1 MRVLAPLKK
10 LVCSVHGDDLTTTGP
25 KSALDWFK
33 TELEK
38 RYELTE
44 AARLGP
50 GAKDRKEGRVL
61 NRIIHWTPDGIKYEA
76 DPRQA
81 EKLVRELKL
90 EESKTVG
97 TPGVKEGMD
106 QVLADQLLPP
116 EKTRPYR
123 AVTARANYLAADR
136 PDCQFASKEV
146 CRWMSAPT
154 EKSLVAIKR
163 LGRFLEGHKRLVYHY
178 PWQSAS
184 KIEVYSDTDW
194 AGCQRTRKSTSG
206 GCLMLGSHLIKSWS
220 STQQAVA
227 LSSGEAEFYGVVKAA
242 GMALGYMSLLE
253 DLGVVLPVRV
263 WTDST
268 ATIGICGRQGL
279 GRLRHV
285 DTQCLWIQQ
294 RVRDSTIELRKV
306 RGDVNP
312 ADLFTKHIPG
322 NQKIRDLLELFGCRY
337 ESGRAAS
344 APLLRGGVS
353 TQAGE
358 LLAVQQG
365 QVETTLHRGRLY
377 PAAAYEGEVVP
388 EAWEHDS
395 RVLPHFH
402 ADVDAFFPEAVAAG
416 ERGDEDWPEDTGLE
430 HRGEALG
437 RSGGCVAR
445 GGL

>member
-1 MRVLAPLKK
+1 
-10 LVCSVHGDDLTTTGP
+10 
-25 KSALDWFK
+25 
-33 TELEK
+33 
-38 RYELTE
+38 
-44 AARLGP
+44 
-50 GAKDRKEGRVL
+50 
-61 NRIIHWTPDGIKYEA
+61 
-76 DPRQA
+76 
-81 EKLVRELKL
+81 
-90 EESKTVG
+90 
-97 TPGVKEGMD
+97 
-106 QVLADQLLPP
+106 
-116 EKTRPYR
+116 
-123 AVTARANYLAADR
+123 
-136 PDCQFASKEV
+136 
-146 CRWMSAPT
+146 
-154 EKSLVAIKR
+154 
-163 LGRFLEGHKRLVYHY
+163 
-178 PWQSAS
+178 
-184 KIEVYSDTDW
+184 
-194 AGCQRTRKSTSG
+194 
-206 GCLMLGSHLIKSWS
+206 MLGSHLIKSWS

-242 GMALGYMSLLE
+242 GMALGYKSLLE

-294 RVRDSTIELRKV
+294 RVRDATIELRKV

-344 APLLRGGVS
+344 APLLRGGAS

-445 GGL
+445 GGQ